1 MTDFSRRNILV
12 GLAVLAFGGPVAAES
27 GIMTAPQAQKAAQN
41 KEILL
46 VDVRSPEEWKETGI
60 APSAHPISIHQEGF
74 LVKLN
79 KLMGGDKTR
88 KVAFI
93 CATGSRSGAVQKEL
107 LKRGYTNVIS
117 VAEGMLGGRNGKG
130 WIPRGMPVKKPELAK

>member
-1 MTDFSRRNILV
+1 MIDFTRRSV
-12 GLAVLAFGGPVAAES
+12 VSGLAVIAIVGPVAAES
-27 GIMTAPQAQKAAQN
+27 GIMTAPQAQKAVKN
-41 KEILL
+41 KEVLL
-46 VDVRSPEEWKETGI
+46 IDVRSPEEWKQTGI
-60 APSAHPISIHQEGF
+60 APGSHPISIHQEGF

-79 KLMGGDKTR
+79 KLMGGDKSR

-107 LKRGYTNVIS
+107 LKRGYSNVIS

-130 WIPRGMPVKKPELAK
+130 WIPRGMPVKKLEMAN